1 MPTSV
6 RLSPD
11 IEQRLGA
18 IAART
23 HRSKAYHIRRLIEQG
38 LEDMEDYYAAEEI
51 MKRVRSGEEE
61 LIDIEDVMKELG
73 ISKEEVMADVE

>member
-11 IEQRLGA
+11 IERRLGA

-23 HRSKAYHIRRLIEQG
+23 HRSKAFYIRSLIEQG
-38 LEDMEDYYAAEEI
+38 LEDMEDYYAAEEV
-51 MKRVRSGEEE
+51 MKRVRSGECKLHDLEE
-61 LIDIEDVMKELG
+61 VMKE
-73 ISKEEVMADVE
+73 VELLED

>member
-11 IEQRLGA
+11 IERRLGV

-23 HRSKAYHIRRLIEQG
+23 HRSKSFYIRSLIEHG
-38 LEDMEDYYAAEEI
+38 LEDIEDYYAAEEV

-73 ISKEEVMADVE
+73 ISKDEVMTDVE